1 MTMKH
6 SGNSAK
12 EDVQLP
18 VGQEATFKLKSGEK
32 LALTDLP
39 AGTVY
44 TVKEKEANADGY
56 TTVVVATG
64 STVINEKD
72 GIYTIQKGANAVTVT
87 NTRNEITPT
96 DSILNVAPYAAALLL
111 AIAAAA
117 LFFVKRRNSRAR

>member
-18 VGQEATFKLKSGEK
+18 VGQEATFKLKS
-32 LALTDLP
+32 ALTDLP